1 MNQRHN
7 NGGVG
12 RLTGRSEVDAG
23 MLRYR
28 ELLGREQHTVP
39 RRSRLGGI
47 FRASSARQRRVTS
60 AVTAGVLLAL
70 AVSFATFG
78 QVAELGAVSLTPGS
92 AGGGWAVSG
101 IQAAPGA
108 FIVAES
114 VGSFEL
120 TVAGY
125 SAEAGIACY
134 NGELCRGPY
143 AFAP

>member
-28 ELLGREQHTVP
+28 ELLGRPQHTVSW
-39 RRSRLGGI
+39 RSRL
-47 FRASSARQRRVTS
+47 SVV
-60 AVTAGVLLAL
+60 AVGVLVAL
-70 AVSFATFG
+70 AVSFAAFG

-92 AGGGWAVSG
+92 AGGGWAVGG

-108 FIVAES
+108 SIVAES
-114 VGSFEL
+114 AGSFEL
-120 TVAGY
+120 TAAGY
-125 SAEAGIACY
+125 GAEAGVACY
-134 NGELCRGPY
+134 TGELCRGPY